1 MKITRDNYE
10 IYFIDYLDGT
20 LPPELIDELKAFL
33 LVNRDLEDQLQSVE
47 NCRLPIPSEHFPD
60 KESLK
65 KDIVHECPDYYAIA
79 AAENTLTENDRK
91 TLRMRKDTAVFQ
103 ALTQTYRKLK
113 LRPDLSIQF
122 EQKARLYRKNT
133 RQLFFRT
140 AGIAAGLLLLLG
152 IGIPL
157 LQNRQHT
164 PAPSYSFVLLQPEDV
179 NFPAMPPVA
188 PAQESGRKTAA
199 SLHSKQSPIV
209 EQVKTESKTNLPD
222 RQISSLPVIP
232 PVFARVENDLPENPI
247 ELASKHPSTDEIF
260 LTSNA
265 RVWKESGEGF
275 LADNIIG
282 SAYATGKNLAEK
294 IKEKI
299 AEKRSNKSI
308 PEYVIE

>member
-140 AGIAAGLLLLLG
+140 AGIAAGFLLLLG

-164 PAPSYSFVLLQPEDV
+164 APSYSFVLLQPKEV
-179 NFPAMPPVA
+179 SFPAEPSVA
-188 PAQESGRKTAA
+188 PAQESGRQTAA
-199 SLHSKQSPIV
+199 PLHSGQSSIV
-209 EQVKTESKTNLPD
+209 EQVKTENKTNLPD
-222 RQISSLPVIP
+222 KQITSLPVMP

-260 LTSNA
+260 LTPNA
-265 RVWKESGEGF
+265 RIWKESGESI

-282 SAYATGKNLAEK
+282 SAYTTGKNLAEK